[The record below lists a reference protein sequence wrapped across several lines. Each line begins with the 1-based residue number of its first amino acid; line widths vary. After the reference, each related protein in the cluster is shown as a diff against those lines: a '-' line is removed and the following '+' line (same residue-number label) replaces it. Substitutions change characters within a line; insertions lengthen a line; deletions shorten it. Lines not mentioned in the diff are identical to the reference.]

1 MGTMESAIKDKSSG
15 GAPPPTDKEFDLLLA
30 DGDDFV
36 DLDLEALANI
46 IADCPTG
53 LSDMITTDDDLFNP
67 SAAVS
72 KAAVVPSVAEIT
84 VTVVPPCSADDTK
97 ALKRERRRS
106 ASVATGRKG
115 RCIRLGRQRLALGS
129 VSTAASWR
137 RPQVS
142 SRRLSSCEEHVPPIA
157 EYDHAPRCFGG
168 ERGHERRAMRSARAI
183 PAQHKRSHVSS
194 LF

>member
-1 MGTMESAIKDKSSG
+1 MQWKSITMESAIKDKSSG
-15 GAPPPTDKEFDLLLA
+15 GALPPTDKEFDLLLA

-97 ALKRERRRS
+97 ALKRERRRR
-106 ASVATGRKG
+106 AIERWKAKRERRNWKKG
-115 RCIRLGRQRLALGS
+115 PMHQTRTAAAGARQRVNGRFVA
-129 VSTAASWR
+129 STSG
-137 RPQVS
+137 
-142 SRRLSSCEEHVPPIA
+142 
-157 EYDHAPRCFGG
+157 FF
-168 ERGHERRAMRSARAI
+168 SATEF
-183 PAQHKRSHVSS
+183 V
-194 LF
+194 

>member
-1 MGTMESAIKDKSSG
+1 MGAIKDKSSG

-97 ALKRERRRS
+97 ALKRERRHWK
-106 ASVATGRKG
+106 KG
-115 RCIRLGRQRLALGS
+115 PMHQTRPAAAGARQRVNGRFVA
-129 VSTAASWR
+129 STSGFF
-137 RPQVS
+137 S
-142 SRRLSSCEEHVPPIA
+142 RLSSCEEHVPPIA
-157 EYDHAPRCFGG
+157 E
-168 ERGHERRAMRSARAI
+168 
-183 PAQHKRSHVSS
+183 
-194 LF
+194 